1 MGPPEQEGKRLYL
14 IYISMT
20 ELELQQY
27 LLREYPQEN
36 TRCEWKEFKNLK
48 NSFCGDEKND
58 VISYVSAIANMEGG
72 DLVIGVHDKTLEIV
86 GTDTYNYDKQ
96 KAILR
101 LAERCVNLST
111 EDLYIDE
118 FITDD
123 TNRKVWVIHIP
134 KHLPKRPV
142 FAHNKAWQ
150 RIEDSLVAMTT
161 ERTSAILDEPI
172 FSETDWSAQI
182 VSDATI
188 DDLDEVAIAKARMMF
203 KKVHSRIPEAEV
215 NAWTVETFL
224 SKCGIMKNGGI
235 TRAAIILLGKYESA
249 FKLRPAVAQVTWTRR
264 DEKQEVVDY
273 EHFTVPFIL
282 TVDEIL
288 SKIENL
294 TMREMPGGTL
304 FPDTMKQYDDYTIRE
319 ALHNCIAHQ
328 DYTMQ
333 QRINFVE
340 NPTYLYYSN
349 AGSFIPGTLENALT
363 NEEPQAYFRNEC
375 LCRAMVDFNMIDTV
389 SRGIK
394 KMFNEQWRRHFPMPD
409 YEIDAKNRKVSVR
422 IYGNEINEQYT
433 NLLKTNKSLTLW
445 DCISLDAIQKGRTIH
460 EDIAQDLLNRGLIEG
475 EAPNYTISLG
485 IAKATRQLQGYTKQK
500 GLDKE
505 KIKQMIL
512 QYLKNAGTDGA
523 KRDSI
528 YEYVKDVMPQVKTHE
543 QQLRLLGDILS
554 ALSTDKLIYPKGR
567 TWFLKE

>member
-36 TRCEWKEFKNLK
+36 ARCEWKEFKNLK

-58 VISYVSAIANMEGG
+58 VISYVSAIANMDGG

-86 GTDTYNYDKQ
+86 GTATYNYDKQ

-101 LAERCVNLST
+101 LTERCVNLST

-150 RIEDSLVAMTT
+150 RIEDSLVEMTT
-161 ERTSAILDEPI
+161 ERMSTILDEPI

-249 FKLRPAVAQVTWTRR
+249 FKLRPAVVQVTWTRR
-264 DEKQEVVDY
+264 DEKQDVVDY

-422 IYGNEINEQYT
+422 IYGNEINKQYT
-433 NLLKTNKSLTLW
+433 NLLKTNDSLTLW
-445 DCISLDAIQKGRTIH
+445 DCISLDAVQKGRTIH
-460 EDIAQDLLNRGLIEG
+460 EDVAQNLLNRGLIEG

-485 IAKATRQLQGYTKQK
+485 IAKATNQLQGYTKQK

-505 KIKQMIL
+505 KMKQMIL

-528 YEYVKDVMPQVKTHE
+528 YEYIKDVMPQVKTHE

-554 ALSTDKLIYPKGR
+554 ALSVDKLIYAKGR
-567 TWFLKE
+567 IWFLKE

>member
-36 TRCEWKEFKNLK
+36 ARCEWKEFKNLK

-58 VISYVSAIANMEGG
+58 VISYVSAIANMDGG

-101 LAERCVNLST
+101 LTERCVNLST

-150 RIEDSLVAMTT
+150 RIEDSLVEMTT
-161 ERTSAILDEPI
+161 ERMSTILDEPI

-249 FKLRPAVAQVTWTRR
+249 FKLRPAVVQVTWTRR
-264 DEKQEVVDY
+264 DEKQDVVDY

-340 NPTYLYYSN
+340 NPTYLYFSN

-422 IYGNEINEQYT
+422 IYGNEINKQYT
-433 NLLKTNKSLTLW
+433 NLLKTNDSLTLW
-445 DCISLDAIQKGRTIH
+445 DCISLDAVQKGRTIH
-460 EDIAQDLLNRGLIEG
+460 EDVAQNLLNRGLIEG

-485 IAKATRQLQGYTKQK
+485 IAKATNQLQGYTKQK

-505 KIKQMIL
+505 KMKQMIL

-528 YEYVKDVMPQVKTHE
+528 YEYIKDVMPQVKTHE

-554 ALSTDKLIYPKGR
+554 ALSVDKLIYAKGR
-567 TWFLKE
+567 IWFLKE

>member
-36 TRCEWKEFKNLK
+36 ARCEWKEFKNLK

-58 VISYVSAIANMEGG
+58 VISYVSAIANMDGG

-101 LAERCVNLST
+101 LTERCVNLST

-150 RIEDSLVAMTT
+150 RIEDSLVEMTT
-161 ERTSAILDEPI
+161 ERMSTILDEPI

-249 FKLRPAVAQVTWTRR
+249 FKLRPAVVQVTWTRR
-264 DEKQEVVDY
+264 DEKQDVVDY

-422 IYGNEINEQYT
+422 IYGNEINKQYT
-433 NLLKTNKSLTLW
+433 NLLKTNDSLTLW
-445 DCISLDAIQKGRTIH
+445 DCISLDAVQKGRTIH
-460 EDIAQDLLNRGLIEG
+460 EDVAQNLLNRGLIEG
-475 EAPNYTISLG
+475 KAPNYTISLG
-485 IAKATRQLQGYTKQK
+485 IAKATNQLQGYTKQK

-505 KIKQMIL
+505 KMKQMIL

-528 YEYVKDVMPQVKTHE
+528 YEYIKDVMPQVKTHE

-554 ALSTDKLIYPKGR
+554 ALSVDKLIYAKGR
-567 TWFLKE
+567 IWFLKE

>member
-1 MGPPEQEGKRLYL
+1 M
-14 IYISMT
+14 ISK
-20 ELELQQY
+20 ELQQY
-27 LLREYPQEN
+27 LLHEFPQEN
-36 TRCEWKEFKNLK
+36 ACCEWKEMKNLK
-48 NSFCGDEKND
+48 NSFAGDEKND

-72 DLVIGVHDKTLEIV
+72 HLVIGVHDKTLEIV
-86 GTDTYNYDKQ
+86 GTDTYNYDRQ

-101 LAERCVNLST
+101 LTERCANLST
-111 EDLYIDE
+111 EGLDIEE
-118 FITDD
+118 FIADD

-150 RIEDSLVAMTT
+150 RIEDSLVEMTA
-161 ERTSAILDEPI
+161 ERMSAILDEPI
-172 FSETDWSAQI
+172 FSDTDWSAQI
-182 VSDATI
+182 VPDATI
-188 DDLDEVAIAKARMMF
+188 DDLDEVAIAKARKMF
-203 KKVHSRIPEAEV
+203 KKVHNRIPEAEV
-215 NAWTVETFL
+215 NAWSVETFL

-264 DEKQEVVDY
+264 DENKDVVDY

-288 SKIENL
+288 SRIENL

-304 FPDTMKQYDDYTIRE
+304 FPDTMKHYDDYTIRE

-340 NPTYLYYSN
+340 NPTYLFYSN
-349 AGSFIPGTLENALT
+349 AGNFIPGTLENALA

-409 YEIDAKNRKVSVR
+409 YDIDAENRKVSVR

-445 DCISLDAIQKGRTIH
+445 DCISLDSIQKGRSIH
-460 EDIAQDLLNRGLIEG
+460 EEIAQNLLSRGLIEG
-475 EAPNYTISLG
+475 ETPNYTISLG
-485 IAKATRQLQGYTKQK
+485 IAKATRQLQDYTKQK

-505 KIKQMIL
+505 KIKQMVL
-512 QYLKNAGTDGA
+512 QYLKNAGSEGA
-523 KRDSI
+523 KRDGI
-528 YEYVKDVMPQVKTHE
+528 YEYVKDVLPQAKTRE
-543 QQLRLLGDILS
+543 QQLRLLGDMLN
-554 ALSTDKLIYPKGR
+554 ALSVDKLIYTKGR
-567 TWFLKE
+567 TWFSNEQL

>member
-1 MGPPEQEGKRLYL
+1 MQESE
-14 IYISMT
+14 I
-20 ELELQQY
+20 QQY
-27 LLREYPQEN
+27 LLRNYPQEN
-36 TRCEWKEFKNLK
+36 AHCEWKEFKNLK
-48 NSFCGDEKND
+48 NSFCGDEKDD

-72 DLVIGVHDKTLEIV
+72 HLVIGVHDKTLDIV
-86 GTDTYNYDKQ
+86 GTDTYNYDRQ

-101 LAERCVNLST
+101 LTERCVNLST
-111 EDLYIDE
+111 EGLDIDE
-118 FITDD
+118 FVTDD

-150 RIEDSLVAMTT
+150 RIEDSLVEMTA
-161 ERTSAILDEPI
+161 ERMSTILDEPI

-182 VSDATI
+182 VADAMI
-188 DDLDEVAIAKARMMF
+188 EDLDEVAIAKARMMF

>member
-1 MGPPEQEGKRLYL
+1 MF
-14 IYISMT
+14 

-27 LLREYPQEN
+27 LLRNYPQEN
-36 TRCEWKEFKNLK
+36 AHCEWKEYKNLK

-72 DLVIGVHDKTLEIV
+72 HLVIGVHDKTLEIV
-86 GTDTYNYDKQ
+86 GTDTYNYDRQ

-101 LAERCVNLST
+101 LTERCANLST
-111 EDLYIDE
+111 EGLDIEE
-118 FITDD
+118 FIADD

-150 RIEDSLVAMTT
+150 RIEDSLVEMTA
-161 ERTSAILDEPI
+161 ERMSAILDEPI
-172 FSETDWSAQI
+172 FSDTDWSAQI
-182 VSDATI
+182 VPDATI
-188 DDLDEVAIAKARMMF
+188 DDLDEVAIAKARKMF
-203 KKVHSRIPEAEV
+203 KKVHNRIPEAEV
-215 NAWTVETFL
+215 NAWSVETFL

-264 DEKQEVVDY
+264 DENKDVVDY

-288 SKIENL
+288 SRIENL

-304 FPDTMKQYDDYTIRE
+304 FPDTMKHYDDYTIRE

-340 NPTYLYYSN
+340 NPTYLFYSN
-349 AGSFIPGTLENALT
+349 AGNFIPGTLENALA

-394 KMFNEQWRRHFPMPD
+394 KKFNEQWRRHFPMPD
-409 YEIDAKNRKVSVR
+409 YDIDAENRKVSVR

-445 DCISLDAIQKGRTIH
+445 DCISLDSIQKGRSIH
-460 EDIAQDLLNRGLIEG
+460 EEIAQNLLSRGLIEG
-475 EAPNYTISLG
+475 ETPNYTISLG
-485 IAKATRQLQGYTKQK
+485 IAKATRQLQDYTKQK

-505 KIKQMIL
+505 KIKQMVL
-512 QYLKNAGTDGA
+512 QYLKNAGSEGA
-523 KRDSI
+523 KRDGI
-528 YEYVKDVMPQVKTHE
+528 YEYVKDVLPQAKTRE
-543 QQLRLLGDILS
+543 QQLRLLGDMLN
-554 ALSTDKLIYPKGR
+554 ALSVDKFIYTKGR
-567 TWFLKE
+567 TWFSNEQL

>member
-1 MGPPEQEGKRLYL
+1 MF
-14 IYISMT
+14 

-27 LLREYPQEN
+27 LLRNYPQEN
-36 TRCEWKEFKNLK
+36 AHCEWKEYKNLK

-72 DLVIGVHDKTLEIV
+72 HLVIGVHDKTLEIV
-86 GTDTYNYDKQ
+86 GTDTYNYDRQ

-101 LAERCVNLST
+101 LTERCANLST
-111 EDLYIDE
+111 EGLDIEE
-118 FITDD
+118 FIADD

-150 RIEDSLVAMTT
+150 RIEDSLVEMTA
-161 ERTSAILDEPI
+161 ERMSAILDEPI
-172 FSETDWSAQI
+172 FSDTDWSAQI
-182 VSDATI
+182 VPDATI
-188 DDLDEVAIAKARMMF
+188 DDLDEVAIAKARKMF
-203 KKVHSRIPEAEV
+203 KKVHNRIPEAEV
-215 NAWTVETFL
+215 NAWSVETFL

-264 DEKQEVVDY
+264 DENKDVVDY

-288 SKIENL
+288 SRIENL

-304 FPDTMKQYDDYTIRE
+304 FPDTMKHYDDYTIRE

-340 NPTYLYYSN
+340 NPTYLFYSN
-349 AGSFIPGTLENALT
+349 AGNFIPGTLENALA

-409 YEIDAKNRKVSVR
+409 YDIDAENRKVSVR

-445 DCISLDAIQKGRTIH
+445 DCISLDSIQKGRSIH
-460 EDIAQDLLNRGLIEG
+460 EEIAQNLLSRGLIEG
-475 EAPNYTISLG
+475 ETPNYTISLG
-485 IAKATRQLQGYTKQK
+485 IAKATRQLQDYTKQK

-505 KIKQMIL
+505 KIKQMVL
-512 QYLKNAGTDGA
+512 QYLKNAGSEGATRDG
-523 KRDSI
+523 I
-528 YEYVKDVMPQVKTHE
+528 YEYVKDVLPQAKTRE
-543 QQLRLLGDILS
+543 QQLRLLGDMLN
-554 ALSTDKLIYPKGR
+554 ALSVDKFIYTKGR
-567 TWFLKE
+567 TWFSNEQL

>member
-1 MGPPEQEGKRLYL
+1 ML
-14 IYISMT
+14 

-27 LLREYPQEN
+27 LLHEYPKEN
-36 TRCEWKEFKNLK
+36 ARCEWKEFKNLK
-48 NSFCGDEKND
+48 NSFCGDEKDD
-58 VISYVSAIANMEGG
+58 VISYVSAISNMGG
-72 DLVIGVHDKTLEIV
+72 GHLVIGVHDETLEIV
-86 GTDTYNYDKQ
+86 GTDTYNYDRQ

-101 LAERCVNLST
+101 LTERCVNLST
-111 EDLYIDE
+111 EGLDIDE

-123 TNRKVWVIHIP
+123 TNLKVWVIHIP
-134 KHLPKRPV
+134 RHLPKRPV

-150 RIEDSLVAMTT
+150 RIEDSLVEMTA
-161 ERTSAILDEPI
+161 ERMAVILDEPI
-172 FSETDWSAQI
+172 FCETDWSAQI

-188 DDLDEVAIAKARMMF
+188 DDLDEVAIAKARKMF
-203 KKVHSRIPEAEV
+203 KKVHSRITEAEV
-215 NAWTVETFL
+215 NDWNVETFL

-264 DEKQEVVDY
+264 DEKKDVIDY

-288 SKIENL
+288 SRIDNL

-304 FPDTMKQYDDYTIRE
+304 FPDTMKHYDDYTIRE
-319 ALHNCIAHQ
+319 ALHNCLAHQ
-328 DYTMQ
+328 DYTIQ

-349 AGSFIPGTLENALT
+349 AGNFIPGTLENALT
-363 NEEPQAYFRNEC
+363 NEEPQSYFRNEC

-409 YEIDAKNRKVSVR
+409 YEIDATKKKVVVR
-422 IYGNEINEQYT
+422 IYGNEINKRYT
-433 NLLKTNKSLTLW
+433 DLLKTNNSLSLW
-445 DCISLDAIQKGRTIH
+445 DCISLDAVQKGRLIH
-460 EDIAQDLLNRGLIEG
+460 EDVAKDLLSRGLIEG
-475 EAPNYTISLG
+475 EAPNYNISLG
-485 IAKATRQLQGYTKQK
+485 VAKNTHQLPSYTKTK

-505 KIKQMIL
+505 KLSQMIL
-512 QYLKNAGTDGA
+512 QYLQNAGDEGA

-528 YEYVKDVMPQVKTHE
+528 YEYLRDVLPSNKTDE
-543 QQLRLLGDILS
+543 QQLRMVGKLLVEMDEN
-554 ALSTDKLIYPKGR
+554 KLITTKGR
-567 TWFLKE
+567 KWIIRP

>member
-1 MGPPEQEGKRLYL
+1 ML
-14 IYISMT
+14 

-27 LLREYPQEN
+27 LLHEYPKEN
-36 TRCEWKEFKNLK
+36 ARCEWKEFKNLK
-48 NSFCGDEKND
+48 NSFCGDEKDD
-58 VISYVSAIANMEGG
+58 VISYVSAISNMGG
-72 DLVIGVHDKTLEIV
+72 GHLVIGVHDETLEIV
-86 GTDTYNYDKQ
+86 GTDTYNYDRQ

-101 LAERCVNLST
+101 LTERCVNLST
-111 EDLYIDE
+111 EGLDIDE

-123 TNRKVWVIHIP
+123 TNLKVWVIHIP
-134 KHLPKRPV
+134 RHLPKRPV

-150 RIEDSLVAMTT
+150 RIEDSLVEMTA
-161 ERTSAILDEPI
+161 ERMAVILDEPI
-172 FSETDWSAQI
+172 FCETDWSAQI

-188 DDLDEVAIAKARMMF
+188 DDLDEVAIAKARKMF

-215 NAWTVETFL
+215 NDWNVETFL

-264 DEKQEVVDY
+264 DEKKDVIDY

-288 SKIENL
+288 SRIDNL

-304 FPDTMKQYDDYTIRE
+304 FPDTMKHYDDYTIRE
-319 ALHNCIAHQ
+319 ALHNCLAHQ
-328 DYTMQ
+328 DYTIQ

-349 AGSFIPGTLENALT
+349 AGNFIPGTLENALT
-363 NEEPQAYFRNEC
+363 NEEPQSYFRNEC

-409 YEIDAKNRKVSVR
+409 YEIDATKKKVVVR
-422 IYGNEINEQYT
+422 IYGNEINKRYT
-433 NLLKTNKSLTLW
+433 DLLKTNNTLSLW
-445 DCISLDAIQKGRTIH
+445 DCISLDAVQKGRLIH
-460 EDIAQDLLNRGLIEG
+460 EDVAKDLLCRGLIEG
-475 EAPNYTISLG
+475 EAPNYNISLG
-485 IAKATRQLQGYTKQK
+485 VAKNTHQLPSYTKTK

-505 KIKQMIL
+505 KLSQMIL
-512 QYLKNAGTDGA
+512 QYLQNAGDEGA

-528 YEYVKDVMPQVKTHE
+528 YEYLRDVLPSNKTDE
-543 QQLRLLGDILS
+543 QQLRMVGKLLVEMDEN
-554 ALSTDKLIYPKGR
+554 KLITTKGR
-567 TWFLKE
+567 KWIIRP

>member
-36 TRCEWKEFKNLK
+36 ARCEWKEFKNLK

-58 VISYVSAIANMEGG
+58 VISYVSAIANMDGG

-101 LAERCVNLST
+101 LTERCVNLST

-150 RIEDSLVAMTT
+150 RIEDSLVEMTT
-161 ERTSAILDEPI
+161 ERMSTILDEPI

-249 FKLRPAVAQVTWTRR
+249 FKLRPAVVQVTWTRR
-264 DEKQEVVDY
+264 DEKQDVVDY

-422 IYGNEINEQYT
+422 IYGNEINKQYT
-433 NLLKTNKSLTLW
+433 NLLKTNDSLTLW
-445 DCISLDAIQKGRTIH
+445 DCISLDAVQKGRTIH
-460 EDIAQDLLNRGLIEG
+460 EDVAQNLLNRGLIEG
-475 EAPNYTISLG
+475 EAPTN
-485 IAKATRQLQGYTKQK
+485 QLQGYTKQK

-505 KIKQMIL
+505 KMKQMIL

-528 YEYVKDVMPQVKTHE
+528 YEYIKDVMPQVKTHE

-554 ALSTDKLIYPKGR
+554 ALSVDKLIYAKGR
-567 TWFLKE
+567 IWFLKE

>member
-36 TRCEWKEFKNLK
+36 ARCEWKEFKNLK

-58 VISYVSAIANMEGG
+58 VISYVSAIANMDGG

-101 LAERCVNLST
+101 LTERCVNLST

-150 RIEDSLVAMTT
+150 RIEDSLVEMTT
-161 ERTSAILDEPI
+161 ERMSTILDEPI

-249 FKLRPAVAQVTWTRR
+249 FKLRPAVVQVTWTRR
-264 DEKQEVVDY
+264 DEKQDVVDY

-389 SRGIK
+389 SRDIK

-422 IYGNEINEQYT
+422 IYGNEINKQYT
-433 NLLKTNKSLTLW
+433 NLLKTNDSLTLW
-445 DCISLDAIQKGRTIH
+445 DCISLDAVQKGRTIH
-460 EDIAQDLLNRGLIEG
+460 EDVAQNLLNRGLIEG

-485 IAKATRQLQGYTKQK
+485 IAKATNQLQGYTKQK

-505 KIKQMIL
+505 KMKQMIL

-528 YEYVKDVMPQVKTHE
+528 YEYIKDVMPQVKTHE

-554 ALSTDKLIYPKGR
+554 ALSVDKLIYAKGR
-567 TWFLKE
+567 IWFLKE